1 MFKSVNPGRKML
13 ALLGLGAGMMFAVAC
28 AAQPAAPASPAEA
41 AENQV
46 TAPAGTGS
54 TGSVRPVAG
63 TEYYLNGNTGSAQ
76 NALGQD
82 TVTGI
87 SVSGHGQVSG
97 APDLATVNLGVEAS
111 RDTVQAAR
119 EDAAAAMQSVIQALK
134 DQGVADEDIRT
145 SYFSIYP
152 RYDNNGQHITGFQ
165 VSNQVTVKIRNL
177 ASVGSIIDEVVL
189 AGGDFARLQGIDFSI
204 ENIKPLE
211 RRARAAAVEDMVDRA
226 NQLATL
232 SGVQLGQPYYISET
246 GGFSPLRG
254 LGFAEAAR
262 FDQAGSTPTNIQPG
276 QVDVTVSVQAI
287 FAIQEGSPQV
297 SPPEETPSE

>member
-1 MFKSVNPGRKML
+1 MFKSVNPGRKLL

-46 TAPAGTGS
+46 TAPTGTGS
-54 TGSVRPVAG
+54 TASVRPVAG
-63 TEYYLNGNTGSAQ
+63 TESYLNGNPGSAQ
-76 NALGQD
+76 NVLGQD
-82 TVTGI
+82 TLTGI
-87 SVSGHGQVSG
+87 SVSGQGQVSG

-119 EDAAAAMQSVIQALK
+119 EDAAAAMENVIQALR
-134 DQGVADEDIRT
+134 DQGVADQDIRT

-152 RYDNNGQHITGFQ
+152 RYDNNGQNITGFQ

-177 ASVGSIIDEVVL
+177 ASVGNVIDEVVL
-189 AGGDFARLQGIDFSI
+189 AGGDSARFQGIDFSI

-211 RRARAAAVEDMVDRA
+211 SQARAAAVEDMVDRA
-226 NQLATL
+226 NQLADL
-232 SGVQLGQPYYISET
+232 SGVQLGQPYYISENA
-246 GGFSPLRG
+246 GFSPLRG
-254 LGFAEAAR
+254 VAYAESAR
-262 FDQAGSTPTNIQPG
+262 FDQAGGTPTNIQPG

-287 FAIQEGSPQV
+287 FAILEASPQE
-297 SPPEETPSE
+297 SPAEESPAE